1 MLHTTTLE
9 RRGWWHSLLNWW
21 HRLRP
26 PFLASKKTRSTPAP
40 LPRRFP
46 IPPGRAHLYARAAD
60 EFI

>member
-9 RRGWWHSLLNWW
+9 RRGWWHSLMNWW
-21 HRLRP
+21 NRLHARP
-26 PFLASKKTRSTPAP
+26 LAGKKPGSTRAP

-46 IPPGRAHLYARAAD
+46 IPPERAHLYARAAD